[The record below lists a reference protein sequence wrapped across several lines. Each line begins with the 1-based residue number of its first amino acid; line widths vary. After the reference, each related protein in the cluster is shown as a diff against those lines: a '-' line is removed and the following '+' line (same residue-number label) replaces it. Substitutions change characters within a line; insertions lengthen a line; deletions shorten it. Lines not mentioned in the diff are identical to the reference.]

1 MPITEQEYR
10 TRLANLQSQVA
21 AHDLDAYLI
30 SSKDSI
36 FYLTGVSYEP
46 MERPFFIIVRPKMP
60 SVLLVPSLEKT
71 HLHAAA
77 NVDVVHDYW
86 DYPSPHGLGWPERLH
101 ELVGNI
107 SGLGVEPTLPQEIGT
122 ALQSSSPKVVPL
134 VEELRLVKSPAEVQM
149 IRQAARYADLAV
161 EKVIGASYY
170 GVSEIELFSQ
180 GRNVQIQIM
189 KDIGYDVLTTSV
201 LAGAWPA
208 PLSAQP
214 HGVPSIGD
222 RLKEGPHI
230 ALCLD
235 RVFGYAAECE
245 RTYFTAPPADEV
257 KKTFAAMSEA
267 RRLAYS
273 MIKPGARCAEIDAA
287 TKGFLRD
294 QGYGECL
301 LHRTGHGFGLGN
313 HEGPWVAEGSKD
325 TLRVN
330 MVISNEPG
338 IYLQGVGGVRHSD
351 TILVTGDGY
360 ENLTHYPTDLD
371 SLIVKGM
378 KRFTKLRGALVR
390 RAVGIK

>member
-1 MPITEQEYR
+1 MRITEQEYR
-10 TRLANLQSQVA
+10 TRLASLQSQVA
-21 AHDLDAYLI
+21 AHDLDAFLI

-46 MERPFFIIVRPKMP
+46 LERPFFILVRPKMP
-60 SVLLVPSLEKT
+60 PVLLVPSLEKA
-71 HLHAAA
+71 HLHAAP
-77 NVDVVHDYW
+77 NVDEVYDYW

-101 ELVGNI
+101 ELVGNL
-107 SGLGVEPTLPQEIGT
+107 SGLGVEPTLPQEIG
-122 ALQSSSPKVVPL
+122 AVLQSFSPRCLPL
-134 VEELRLVKSPAEVQM
+134 VEELRLIKSPAEVQM

-161 EKVIGASYY
+161 ERVIGASYY

-189 KDIGYDVLTTSV
+189 KDIGYDVLTTSI

-214 HGVPSIGD
+214 HGVPSIAD

-235 RVFGYAAECE
+235 RVFGYASECE
-245 RTYFTAPPADEV
+245 RTFFTVPPSGEV
-257 KKTFAAMSEA
+257 KKAFAAMCEA

-273 MIKPGARCAEIDAA
+273 LIKPGAPCAEIDAA
-287 TKGFLRD
+287 AKQFLRD
-294 QGYGECL
+294 EGYGGCL

-313 HEGPWVAEGSKD
+313 HEGPWVAEGSKE
-325 TLRVN
+325 TLQIN

-351 TILVTGDGY
+351 TVLVTEGGY

-371 SLIVKGM
+371 SLITKGR
-378 KRFTKLRGALVR
+378 KLLTQLRGALVR
-390 RAVGIK
+390 RAEGIK